1 MTVRADSVAN
11 REQVVVGIDVE
22 RQMLHHSGRDI
33 LRGTAGVRHTFD
45 RLNLGDIGMLHE
57 GDRRAVAHLEEA
69 MESVLDPV
77 HPVERDQLHPDDLGE
92 VLDLL
97 LDVLGA
103 DCEMMYS
110 VGQTHDVTSVR
121 SVLILCHKR
130 AGSETVFHT
139 SLLFLI
145 PSLFHSLSFRDLCVA
160 QLSGAPHI
168 RFARKLRRG
177 PSPPL
182 EDE

>member
-1 MTVRADSVAN
+1 
-11 REQVVVGIDVE
+11 
-22 RQMLHHSGRDI
+22 MLHPAGRDV
-33 LRGTAGVRHTFD
+33 LRRMAGVRDTFD
-45 RLNLGDIGMLHE
+45 RLNLGYVGMLHE
-57 GDRRAVAHLEEA
+57 SDRRAVAHLEEA
-69 MESVLDPV
+69 VEGVVDPM

-110 VGQTHDVTSVR
+110 VGQTHDVTSMR
-121 SVLILCHKR
+121 SVFILCHKR

-145 PSLFHSLSFRDLCVA
+145 PSLFHSLSFLH
-160 QLSGAPHI
+160 LLLPHLHFSLNTRI
-168 RFARKLRRG
+168 RQ
-177 PSPPL
+177 
-182 EDE
+182 E